1 MVLKHFCTT
10 TYIFN
15 EEGDKCLLIRHKK
28 LPFFLPPGGHIDENE
43 DYLESSQRE
52 VAEELGFAKEALLYP
67 AYLQEKEGVCLQPWA
82 IQKYTIIP
90 DEHFHYDFVFGAI
103 VKEGTPIKPGKGE
116 SQNVQWFKIKDIDS
130 LETTNECKSNIKRMS
145 QKIRNARE
153 VERVQQD
160 LYIWPRYD
168 ESLKKDLS
176 RFVEGRDFG
185 TWNLGDLYEGV
196 PCGFAEKIGVNYGI
210 FTSTGTTG
218 LHAIL
223 MALGLKSGDEVIV
236 PSMTF
241 VRAATPLNHLGLQ
254 PVIADIDSTT
264 GNIDPDSIEANIT
277 PKTKAVVVVH
287 MWGVPA
293 DCERISEICKKHD
306 IRMIEDFSHA
316 HFSMYKDKFVGS
328 FGDAAFASL
337 QRKKN
342 ISVGEG
348 GIVITG
354 DEETYKRLQQITSP
368 GSFMD
373 QSNYSEIDFSGYGL
387 NMRINPFGAL
397 TARNLLPK
405 VDTILRDK
413 RVAVEKLT
421 TILAKH
427 DDKFE
432 LVEIPDYADKS
443 TLSWYSY
450 KLKLK
455 NITLAVLKTKKLWK
469 FSDFGY
475 PPIAEHRYW
484 EKDSSYFPFNL
495 GIKPEVRVELPGQA
509 AYLKDRVTL
518 NIPTVPV
525 SYWTDE
531 MIADWEAALVG

>member
-52 VAEELGFAKEALLYP
+52 VAEELGFVKEALLYP
-67 AYLQEKEGVCLQPWA
+67 AYLQEKDGVCLQPWA

-90 DEHFHYDFVFGAI
+90 DEHFHYDLVFGAI
-103 VKEGTPIKPGKGE
+103 VKENTPIKPGEGE
-116 SQNVQWFKIKDIDS
+116 SQDIQWFEVKDIDS
-130 LETTNECKSNIKRMS
+130 LETTDECKSNIKRMS
-145 QKIRNARE
+145 QKIRDTRE

-168 ESLKKDLS
+168 DSLKKDLR

-185 TWNLGDLYEGV
+185 AWNLGDLYEGV
-196 PCGFAEKIGVNYGI
+196 PCGFAEKMGVNYGI
-210 FTSTGTTG
+210 FTSTGTAG

-223 MALGLKSGDEVIV
+223 MALGLKPGDEVIV

-241 VRAATPLNHLGLQ
+241 VRAATPLNHLSLQ
-254 PVIADIDSTT
+254 PVIADINPTT

-316 HFSMYKDKFVGS
+316 HFSMYRDKYVGS

-348 GIVITG
+348 GIVVTK

-373 QSNYSEIDFSGYGL
+373 QSNYSEVDFSGYGL

-397 TARNLLPK
+397 TAKNLLPK
-405 VDTILRDK
+405 VDNILEDK

-421 TILAKH
+421 AILAKH
-427 DDKFE
+427 SDKFE

-455 NITLAVLKTKKLWK
+455 NTTLAVLKTKKLWK

-484 EKDSSYFPFNL
+484 EKDSNYFPFSL

-509 AYLKDRVTL
+509 AYLKDRITL
-518 NIPTVPV
+518 NIPTVPA

-531 MIADWEAALVG
+531 VIAEWEAALVG

>member
-52 VAEELGFAKEALLYP
+52 VAEELGFAKEALSYP
-67 AYLQEKEGVCLQPWA
+67 AYLQEKDGVCLQPWA

-90 DEHFHYDFVFGAI
+90 NEHFHYDLVFGAI
-103 VKEGTPIKPGKGE
+103 VKDDTPIKPGEGE
-116 SQNVQWFKIKDIDS
+116 SQNIQWFEVKDIDS
-130 LETTNECKSNIKRMS
+130 LETTDECKSNIKRMS
-145 QKIRNARE
+145 QKIRDVRE
-153 VERVQQD
+153 VEHVQQD

-196 PCGFAEKIGVNYGI
+196 PCGFAEKMGVNYGI
-210 FTSTGTTG
+210 FTSTGTAG

-254 PVIADIDSTT
+254 PVIADIDPTT

-316 HFSMYKDKFVGS
+316 HFSKYKDKFVGS

-348 GIVITG
+348 GIVVTK

-397 TARNLLPK
+397 TAKNLLPK
-405 VDTILRDK
+405 VDSILEDK

-421 TILAKH
+421 AILAKH
-427 DDKFE
+427 SDKFE

-455 NITLAVLKTKKLWK
+455 NTTLAVLKTKKLWK

-484 EKDSSYFPFNL
+484 EKDSNYFPFSL
-495 GIKPEVRVELPGQA
+495 EIKPEVRVELPGQA

-518 NIPTVPV
+518 NIPTVPA
-525 SYWTDE
+525 SYWTE
-531 MIADWEAALVG
+531 EVIAEWEAALVD

>member
-1 MVLKHFCTT
+1 
-10 TYIFN
+10 
-15 EEGDKCLLIRHKK
+15 
-28 LPFFLPPGGHIDENE
+28 LPPGGHIDENE

-52 VAEELGFAKEALLYP
+52 VAEELGFAKEALSYP
-67 AYLQEKEGVCLQPWA
+67 AYLQEKDGLCLQPWA

-90 DEHFHYDFVFGAI
+90 DEHFHYDLVFGAI
-103 VKEGTPIKPGKGE
+103 VKEDTPIKPGEGE
-116 SQNVQWFKIKDIDS
+116 SQNVQWFDVKDVDS
-130 LETTNECKSNIKRMS
+130 LETTDECKSNIKRMS
-145 QKIRNARE
+145 QKIRDARE
-153 VERVQQD
+153 VGQVQQD

-196 PCGFAEKIGVNYGI
+196 PCGFAEKMGVNYGI
-210 FTSTGTTG
+210 FTSTGTAG

-223 MALGLKSGDEVIV
+223 MALGLKPGDEVIV

-241 VRAATPLNHLGLQ
+241 VRATTPLNHLSLQ
-254 PVIADIDSTT
+254 PVIADIDPAT

-348 GIVITG
+348 GIVVTK

-373 QSNYSEIDFSGYGL
+373 QSNYSEVDFSGYGL

-397 TARNLLPK
+397 TAKNLLPK
-405 VDTILRDK
+405 VDTILEDK

-421 TILAKH
+421 AILAKH
-427 DDKFE
+427 SDKFE

-455 NITLAVLKTKKLWK
+455 NTTLAVLKTKKLWK

-475 PPIAEHRYW
+475 PPIAGHRYW
-484 EKDSSYFPFNL
+484 EKDSNYFPFSL
-495 GIKPEVRVELPGQA
+495 GIQPEVRVELPGQA

-518 NIPTVPV
+518 NIPTVPA

-531 MIADWEAALVG
+531 VVAEWEAALVG

>member
-15 EEGDKCLLIRHKK
+15 DEGDKCLLIRHKK

-52 VAEELGFAKEALLYP
+52 VAEELGFAKEALSYP
-67 AYLQEKEGVCLQPWA
+67 AYLQEKDGVCLQPWA

-90 DEHFHYDFVFGAI
+90 DEHFHYDLVFGAI
-103 VKEGTPIKPGKGE
+103 VKEDTPIKPGDGE
-116 SQNVQWFKIKDIDS
+116 SQNIQWFEVKDIDS
-130 LETTNECKSNIKRMS
+130 IETTDECKGNIKRMS
-145 QKIRNARE
+145 QKIRDARE

-176 RFVEGRDFG
+176 QFVEGRDFG

-196 PCGFAEKIGVNYGI
+196 PCGFAEKMGVNYGI
-210 FTSTGTTG
+210 FTSTGTAA

-223 MALGLKSGDEVIV
+223 IALGLKPGDEVIV

-241 VRAATPLNHLGLQ
+241 VRAATPLNHLSLQ
-254 PVIADIDSTT
+254 PVIADIDPTT

-293 DCERISEICKKHD
+293 DCERISEICKKND

-348 GIVITG
+348 GIVVTK
-354 DEETYKRLQQITSP
+354 DEGTYKRLQQITSP

-373 QSNYSEIDFSGYGL
+373 QSNYSEVDFSGYGL

-397 TARNLLPK
+397 TAKNLLPK
-405 VDTILRDK
+405 VDNILEDK

-421 TILAKH
+421 AILAKH
-427 DDKFE
+427 SDKFE

-455 NITLAVLKTKKLWK
+455 NTTLAVLKTKKLWK

-484 EKDSSYFPFNL
+484 EKDATYFPFSL
-495 GIKPEVRVELPGQA
+495 GIKPAVRVELPGQA

-518 NIPTVPV
+518 NIPTVPA

-531 MIADWEAALVG
+531 VVAEWEAALVG